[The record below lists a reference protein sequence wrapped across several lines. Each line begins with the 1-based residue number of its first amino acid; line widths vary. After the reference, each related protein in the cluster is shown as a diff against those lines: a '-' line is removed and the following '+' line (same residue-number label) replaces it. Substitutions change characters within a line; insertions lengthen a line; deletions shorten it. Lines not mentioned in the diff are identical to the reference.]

1 MLDCVQMVTDRW
13 EFERLN
19 MYKLLKKDL
28 LLWYWLVSKEITQ

>member
-1 MLDCVQMVTDRW
+1 MLDCVQMVTDHW